1 MQIVYEEKSR
11 GITARLVLQIDAQA
25 LGLPCAISQ
34 SGATAEP
41 DQTQFVD
48 ECLDSVRI
56 ELLQMLRQARL
67 AAERSLVSYDAQR
80 LQDGLNVRSE
90 K

>member
-25 LGLPCAISQ
+25 SGLPCAISQ
-34 SGATAEP
+34 SGATSEP

-67 AAERSLVSYDAQR
+67 AAERSLVLSDAKR
-80 LQDGLNVRSE
+80 LQDGLNVRNE